1 MNGGYRVE
9 FGVQRENESKV
20 SELKQKRLRDPLD
33 CNHLKPQIMCQ
44 YIRGVYSGMDDHTV
58 G

>member
-20 SELKQKRLRDPLD
+20 SELKQNRLRDLLD
-33 CNHLKPQIMCQ
+33 CNHIKPQIMSQ
-44 YIRGVYSGMDDHTV
+44 YIILIHNLAC
-58 G
+58 